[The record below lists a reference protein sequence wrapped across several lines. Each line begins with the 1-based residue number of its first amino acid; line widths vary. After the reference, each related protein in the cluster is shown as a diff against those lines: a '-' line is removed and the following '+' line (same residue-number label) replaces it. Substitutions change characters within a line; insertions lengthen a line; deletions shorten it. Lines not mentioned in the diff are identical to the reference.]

1 MIITSSSLAANKFD
15 MNRIYINY
23 SHLCVSHDSLS
34 YFPRSLSFYSR
45 NGSFARSYPNLGVC
59 GTGSAPAS
67 PRKKANVNFQQI
79 RLHHEVTG
87 DIICPSMVQGIDHL
101 RDPRL
106 NKGLAFSLQER
117 QTLGIHGLQPARI
130 KSQEEQLE
138 LCKMSIMR

>member
-1 MIITSSSLAANKFD
+1 MSSIYIIYSHISYDSLFSSL
-15 MNRIYINY
+15 
-23 SHLCVSHDSLS
+23 
-34 YFPRSLSFYSR
+34 YSR

-59 GTGSAPAS
+59 GTSSAPSS
-67 PRKKANVNFQQI
+67 PRKRVNVNAQQI

-117 QTLGIHGLQPARI
+117 QTLGN
-130 KSQEEQLE
+130 
-138 LCKMSIMR
+138 